1 MAKSQKLGAIGEA
14 RSCDSL
20 PRLGFPPRGP
30 GRASEPAGDI
40 AVSFQPQ
47 PLASF
52 LGPWDLPL
60 LVACPLT
67 PKSVLVLTPGPALL
81 SAAPH
86 SVLAPIRG
94 STQLSRHTANF
105 RFIRTGPPTPQGS
118 QSPGLQHNLWRSG
131 QEPHVERSIWGG
143 VCAKGS
149 AHPIALHNSHPASLK
164 GPQGEGQSWRL
175 AVLHQPWEGVPSV
188 VGTSALG
195 AGVSGALGLSVSRTQ
210 PRRLR
215 FSSHTGSP
223 CPVP

>member
-1 MAKSQKLGAIGEA
+1 MS
-14 RSCDSL
+14 S
-20 PRLGFPPRGP
+20 
-30 GRASEPAGDI
+30 
-40 AVSFQPQ
+40 QPQ

-60 LVACPLT
+60 LFACPLT
-67 PKSVLVLTPGPALL
+67 PKSVLALTSGPALL

-86 SVLAPIRG
+86 SVLAPIG
-94 STQLSRHTANF
+94 VSTKLSRHTANF
-105 RFIRTGPPTPQGS
+105 RFIRTGPPTPQES
-118 QSPGLQHNLWRSG
+118 QSLAFSTTFGGVARRRTLREVSG
-131 QEPHVERSIWGG
+131 GGG

-149 AHPIALHNSHPASLK
+149 AHPIALHNFPPASLK

-175 AVLHQPWEGVPSV
+175 TVLHQPWEGVPSV

-195 AGVSGALGLSVSRTQ
+195 AGVSGALGLPVSRTQ
-210 PRRLR
+210 PRTLR